1 MVSPALRREWVRWV
15 IAAYQL
21 SERRAC
27 AATGAPLSS
36 FRYISVRSPDVPLR
50 QRLRE
55 LAAVRV
61 SYGYQRLHVLLH
73 REGWRINRKRIYRL
87 YREEGLALKRKRP
100 KRRRSAVPRV
110 APAPVQKANE
120 RWTMDSR

>member
-1 MVSPALRREWVRWV
+1 
-15 IAAYQL
+15 
-21 SERRAC
+21 
-27 AATGAPLSS
+27 
-36 FRYISVRSPDVPLR
+36 LR